1 MGAFSPAPRSCLDE
15 PRERDARAGR
25 PFVPVRRLGLV
36 VLALAA
42 TALAAAVAASARTAS
57 GTVNVA
63 VIAPFS
69 GPASNLGKFI
79 SLSCYAAAE
88 EISKGGGI
96 LGNDVQCSTI
106 DDTGDP
112 ADAVPAVTRA
122 LATSHINW
130 ASGLETNTAAV
141 TVPLVENANVPIF
154 SSNGLPAFDRNTNR
168 YFWRLSP
175 SDDQNGAAYAVWA
188 KLKKYRSAAVILQ
201 TNAGNDTVKPGIV
214 RAFKKLG
221 IKLTTEVD
229 LPGDA
234 ASYASVV
241 AKVLKGKP
249 QAIVAATDPQTAA
262 TFFSQYKQLNHGKVP
277 ALVTATDSLTPD
289 YFNALKKVLG
299 AAYVT
304 KQISLVGYHVDP
316 KSAAFAAYKDGLT
329 SSPNVPQSA
338 VPVVTGIGVIAS
350 LYDGDIIAALAMN
363 VAKSATGSDWN
374 KAVRSVTTAG
384 KRKTIVHTYAAGV
397 AALKAGKQIDY
408 VGTGGQTHFDKYHNS
423 AGNFSATAFNADG
436 SPHLLSVFGG
446 NLVAKA
452 LK

>member
-1 MGAFSPAPRSCLDE
+1 MGEFSPAPRSRLDE
-15 PRERDARAGR
+15 PRGPSARRNGSVGLAG
-25 PFVPVRRLGLV
+25 RLGLAILTV
-36 VLALAA
+36 VA
-42 TALAAAVAASARTAS
+42 TALAGAVAASARPATQ
-57 GTVNVA
+57 TFNVA

-69 GPASNLGKFI
+69 GPAANLGKFI

-88 EISKGGGI
+88 EIAKAGGV
-96 LGNDVQCSTI
+96 LGGQINCNTV

-122 LATSHINW
+122 LATSHITW

-141 TVPLVENANVPIF
+141 TVPLVENANIPIF
-154 SSNGLPAFDRNTNR
+154 TSNGLPAFDKNTSK

-175 SDDQNGAAYAVWA
+175 SDDQNGAAYAVWV

-201 TNAGNDTVKPGIV
+201 TNAGNDTVKPGISK
-214 RAFKKLG
+214 AFKKLG
-221 IKLTTEVD
+221 IKLSIEVD

-241 AKVLKGKP
+241 SKVLKTKP

-262 TFFSQYKQLNHGKVP
+262 TFFSQYKQLNHGTVP
-277 ALVTATDSLTPD
+277 PLVTATDSLTPD

-299 AAYVT
+299 ATYVT
-304 KQISLVGYHVDP
+304 HDISLVGYHVNP
-316 KSAAFAAYKDGLT
+316 NSAAFAAYKDGLT
-329 SSPNVPQSA
+329 SSPNVPQAA

-350 LYDGDIIAALAMN
+350 LYDGDIVAALAMTA
-363 VAKSATGSDWN
+363 AKSATGSDWN
-374 KAVRSVTTAG
+374 KAVLSMTTPG
-384 KRKTIVHTYAAGV
+384 KNKTIVHTYADGV

-408 VGTGGQTHFDKYHNS
+408 VGTGGQIHFDRYHNS
-423 AGNFSATAFNADG
+423 AGNFSATGFNADG

-446 NLVAKA
+446 KLVANA

>member
-1 MGAFSPAPRSCLDE
+1 MGEFSPAPRSCLDE
-15 PRERDARAGR
+15 RREPSARETASIGPAGR
-25 PFVPVRRLGLV
+25 
-36 VLALAA
+36 LALAILTVVA
-42 TALAAAVAASARTAS
+42 TALAGAVAASARPAAQRF
-57 GTVNVA
+57 NVA

-69 GPASNLGKFI
+69 GPAANLGKFI

-88 EISKGGGI
+88 EIAKAGGV
-96 LGNDVQCSTI
+96 LGGQLNCSTV

-122 LATSHINW
+122 LATSHITW

-141 TVPLVENANVPIF
+141 TVPLVENAKVPIF
-154 SSNGLPAFDRNTNR
+154 TSNGLPAFDTQTNP

-188 KLKKYRSAAVILQ
+188 KLKHYKSAAVILQ
-201 TNAGNDTVKPGIV
+201 TNAGNDTVKPGITK
-214 RAFKKLG
+214 AFEKLG
-221 IKLTTEVD
+221 IKLSIEVD

-234 ASYASVV
+234 ASYASVA
-241 AKVLKGKP
+241 AKVLKTKP
-249 QAIVAATDPQTAA
+249 QAIIAATDPQTAA
-262 TFFSQYKQLNHGKVP
+262 TFFSQYKQLNHGTVP
-277 ALVTATDSLTPD
+277 PLITATDSLTPD

-299 AAYVT
+299 ATYVT
-304 KQISLVGYHVDP
+304 HDISLVGYHVNP
-316 KSAAFAAYKDGLT
+316 GSTAFAAYKDGLT
-329 SSPNVPQSA
+329 SSSSVPQAA

-350 LYDGDIIAALAMN
+350 LYDGDIVAALAMTA
-363 VAKSATGSDWN
+363 AKSATGTDWN
-374 KAVRSVTTAG
+374 KAVLSMTTPG
-384 KRKTIVHTYAAGV
+384 KKKTIVHTYADGL

-408 VGTGGQTHFDKYHNS
+408 VGTGGQIHFDKYHNS

-446 NLVAKA
+446 KLIANA